1 MPKLTDTHTLLLAHA
16 AQRESGSLFP
26 LPDALAGTTR
36 CIKAVA
42 ALLRQGLVAEQD
54 ASTANETARHDD
66 DRAIGVFIT
75 PAGLAAINI
84 SDTEPAGATAP
95 VTEVTHT
102 SAPRITKVL
111 TLVALLERDEGA
123 TLPDLVAATGWLPHT
138 TRAALTGLRKKGHAI
153 ERSRRDGVSC
163 YRIVRAA

>member
-26 LPDALAGTTR
+26 LPDTLAGTAR
-36 CIKAVA
+36 SIKAVA
-42 ALLRQGLVAEQD
+42 ALLRQGLAAEQD
-54 ASTANETARHDD
+54 ASTADETARHDD

-75 PAGLAAINI
+75 PAGLSAINI
-84 SDTEPAGATAP
+84 SDTEPAGANAP
-95 VTEVTHT
+95 VAEVTDT
-102 SAPRITKVL
+102 SPPRATKVSTVL
-111 TLVALLERDEGA
+111 ALLEREEGA
-123 TLPDLVAATGWLPHT
+123 TLPDLTAATGWLPHT

-153 ERSRRDGVSC
+153 ERSRHDGVSC